1 MQEFILSVQ
10 PIAGSQTTQPLLYN
24 LTMSHRLLP
33 LVLLLALSGCWEK
46 PATTTWVNAT
56 GPESFE
62 RLMWK
67 SIQAKDWVEVES
79 RLASTLVT
87 IDEGRVRDKTQT
99 LEQLKQL
106 EITDYVLGDFDVKP
120 DGADAIV
127 TYTVMVHGKL
137 GGQPLPSTARRC
149 MTVWQQQGKGW
160 AVIAHVD
167 AGPAHGVSESA
178 APSGE
183 TK

>member
-1 MQEFILSVQ
+1 
-10 PIAGSQTTQPLLYN
+10 
-24 LTMSHRLLP
+24 MSHRLLP
-33 LVLLLALSGCWEK
+33 LVLLLTLTGCWEQPK
-46 PATTTWVNAT
+46 TTTWANAT

-67 SIQAKDWVEVES
+67 SIEAKDWVEVES
-79 RLASTLVT
+79 RLASTLVN
-87 IDEGRVRDKTQT
+87 IDGGRVLDKTQT
-99 LEQLKQL
+99 LEELKQL

-120 DGADAIV
+120 DGADAVV
-127 TYTVMVHGKL
+127 TYTVMAHGKFA
-137 GGQPLPSTARRC
+137 GRPMAGTAHRC

-167 AGPAHGVSESA
+167 AGPAHGVSEPT